1 MPETQLLDQHQPGTQ
16 AAVATKQPCTHASQA
31 VKTLNRRGHQFQVK
45 TPKTTLNNNQHSP
58 SATT

>member
-1 MPETQLLDQHQPGTQ
+1 MPETQPLDQHQPGTQ

-31 VKTLNRRGHQFQVK
+31 VRTLIRRTHQFQA
-45 TPKTTLNNNQHSP
+45 TPKTTLNNNQHRP